1 MEIDKFSKSWKV
13 RFLNTDDVDAV
24 VSLCSRNQLYYQY
37 CPPFVSRELILEE
50 MNALPENTSRKDK
63 YYCGF
68 FDHGELI
75 AVMDLIDHYP
85 DHESV
90 FIGFFMMNVEKQKK
104 GIATQIITERCEYF
118 HEENCKYVQL
128 AWVKGNPQAEHF
140 WTKNKFQAIRETKAN
155 TNDIVLLA
163 QRNL

>member
-1 MEIDKFSKSWKV
+1 M
-13 RFLNTDDVDAV
+13 DAV

-85 DHESV
+85 DHGSV

-104 GIATQIITERCEYF
+104 GIATQIIIELCEYL
-118 HEENCKYVQL
+118 HEENYKYVQL
-128 AWVKGNPQAEHF
+128 AGQGKSSGRHF

>member
-1 MEIDKFSKSWKV
+1 
-13 RFLNTDDVDAV
+13 
-24 VSLCSRNQLYYQY
+24 
-37 CPPFVSRELILEE
+37 
-50 MNALPENTSRKDK
+50 
-63 YYCGF
+63 
-68 FDHGELI
+68 
-75 AVMDLIDHYP
+75 MDLISHYP

-104 GIATQIITERCEYF
+104 GIATQIITELCEYL
-118 HEENCKYVQL
+118 HEENYKYVQL